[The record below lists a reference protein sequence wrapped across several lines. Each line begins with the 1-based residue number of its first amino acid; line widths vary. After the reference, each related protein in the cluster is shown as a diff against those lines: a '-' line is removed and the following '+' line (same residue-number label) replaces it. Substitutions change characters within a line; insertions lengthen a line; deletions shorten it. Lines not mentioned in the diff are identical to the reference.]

1 MQVNSSLARAAL
13 LSALRDDNRMIR
25 DDITMPSMLLTE
37 ADHHEHLGD
46 ILISSNTHWKEET
59 LSLIDQLLDNEA
71 SKLDRV
77 AINTIPPRATAGGAD
92 VVV

>member
-37 ADHHEHLGD
+37 ADHREHLGD

>member
-37 ADHHEHLGD
+37 ADHSEHLGD